1 VDDGG
6 RWQVLEHRKDEVSV
20 EEPKKKGG
28 KSRSVELIA
37 RRQWRRGW
45 LHNPAR
51 DSGSGVGERTH
62 DFGKSRGG
70 DDLLR
75 RESAY
80 MRKGGEWWGV
90 GGAKGVWD

>member
-1 VDDGG
+1 VGRAEAWSSSRGG
-6 RWQVLEHRKDEVSV
+6 N
-20 EEPKKKGG
+20 G
-28 KSRSVELIA
+28 
-37 RRQWRRGW
+37 RGW